1 MDSVEGNDAEVE
13 KKQTDAAESKITND
27 SKSNQLT
34 VENDAEEDAEEVKK
48 DTLVDDDDSLEESQ
62 NPDTEDNKDT
72 VTITED
78 KAEEQEV

>member
-1 MDSVEGNDAEVE
+1 M
-13 KKQTDAAESKITND
+13 
-27 SKSNQLT
+27 
-34 VENDAEEDAEEVKK
+34 
-48 DTLVDDDDSLEESQ
+48 DDDDSLEESQ